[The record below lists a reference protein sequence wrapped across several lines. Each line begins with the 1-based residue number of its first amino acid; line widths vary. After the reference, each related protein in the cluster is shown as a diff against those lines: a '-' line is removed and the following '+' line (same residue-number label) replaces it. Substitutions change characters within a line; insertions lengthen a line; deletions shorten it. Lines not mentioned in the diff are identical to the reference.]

1 MPDRQNEP
9 PEAELEITPEMIE
22 AGEEEFTGYDSRV
35 DDLKDVVRAIFL
47 RMDRIRKRLKAEKAL
62 TCE

>member
-1 MPDRQNEP
+1 MTDVRDRS
-9 PEAELEITPEMIE
+9 AEVEITEEMIE

-35 DDLKDVVRAIFL
+35 DDLRDVVRAIFL
-47 RMDRIRKRLKAEKAL
+47 RMNKIRERLKAERAL

>member
-1 MPDRQNEP
+1 MTDTRDRL
-9 PEAELEITPEMIE
+9 AEIEITPEMIE

-35 DDLKDVVRAIFL
+35 DDLKDVVQAIFL
-47 RMDRIRKRLKAEKAL
+47 RMYKIHKRLKAERAL